1 MYELDAMPALSRPRS
16 TYVPAVVDTGLEDP
30 GDDLAQALPLP
41 DQSFIP
47 GLEIQVSNVSSR
59 TKSSMCQSNVQPLPE
74 VGLPY
79 GFWQSPALTSYP
91 VLDPNFW
98 GQYTAIPE
106 APYGLGPSQV
116 CTAIFTH

>member
-1 MYELDAMPALSRPRS
+1 MPALTRPRAS
-16 TYVPAVVDTGLEDP
+16 YVPTVVYRGLEIP
-30 GDDLAQALPLP
+30 SHDLAQALPSHDQGPIP
-41 DQSFIP
+41 D
-47 GLEIQVSNVSSR
+47 LEIQVSNVPSQ

-79 GFWQSPALTSYP
+79 GFSQNPALTSYP

-116 CTAIFTH
+116 CTAVVTH